1 MPTKKLF
8 SLLRP
13 ADVEL
18 RPGEKILPQEDLST
32 LLDSSQL
39 LEQVQKDALEY
50 RKKIVAETELAKQ
63 QAKQEGFELG
73 LREWAGQMFEL
84 EKEVEKIRAEYERLI
99 AKVAVKAAQSVV
111 GKQLQEKPE
120 LFTDIVANT
129 LKAVSQHRRI
139 AIYCSRHDYELL
151 EAQKPKLKALF
162 EQLEIL
168 TVQVRAEMQ
177 PGGYTVET
185 ERGII
190 NSSDAAKV
198 WQTLETAFETQL
210 KTGERRV

>member
-1 MPTKKLF
+1 MSTKKLF
-8 SLLRP
+8 SLLRS

-18 RPGEKILPQEDLST
+18 RPGEKILPRDDLQT
-32 LLDSSQL
+32 LLDSSHL
-39 LEQVQKDALEY
+39 IEQVQEDVLEF
-50 RKKIVAETELAKQ
+50 RKKCVAESEIAQ
-63 QAKQEGFELG
+63 QKAQQEGFERGLG
-73 LREWAGQMFEL
+73 EWAGQVFEL
-84 EKEVEKIRAEYERLI
+84 EKEAEKIRGEYERLI

-111 GKQLQEKPE
+111 GKQLQERPE
-120 LFTDIVANT
+120 IFADIVANT

-139 AIYCSRHDYELL
+139 SIYCSRHDYELL
-151 EAQKPKLKALF
+151 ESQKPRLKALF

-168 TVQVRAEMQ
+168 SVQVRAEMQ

-198 WQTLETAFETQL
+198 WQTLESAFETQL